1 MNNAF
6 NSVASSGF
14 IFPAK
19 TKLSCLRLNAASKR
33 SCSSSVSGWGTSTGL
48 PCRLLQQSVNGL
60 ISLCFITGLS
70 IFYPDVNKISIELLK
85 ALETLA
91 STVTTLPRGIALLK
105 ATLFTDAVTTILLE
119 CLRAQYLQHDPYEL
133 IIHHQRLFKGF
144 VSLGN
149 TKSVSVVRGF
159 GCFGL
164 ILYVNV
170 IVFFVY

>member
-33 SCSSSVSGWGTSTGL
+33 SCSSSVSELFGVPL
-48 PCRLLQQSVNGL
+48 PVFRCRLLQQSVNGL
-60 ISLCFITGLS
+60 ISLCFIGLS
-70 IFYPDVNKISIELLK
+70 IFYPDVDKISIELLK

-105 ATLFTDAVTTILLE
+105 ATLLMQTTILLE
-119 CLRAQYLQHDPYEL
+119 CLRAAILAARSIRANNSPPKIIQRICFARQY
-133 IIHHQRLFKGF
+133 
-144 VSLGN
+144 
-149 TKSVSVVRGF
+149 
-159 GCFGL
+159 
-164 ILYVNV
+164 
-170 IVFFVY
+170 

>member
-33 SCSSSVSGWGTSTGL
+33 SCSSSVSELFGVPL
-48 PCRLLQQSVNGL
+48 PVFRVVYCNKSVNGL
-60 ISLCFITGLS
+60 ISLCITGLS

-85 ALETLA
+85 ALFSLYSNYA
-91 STVTTLPRGIALLK
+91 SRGIALLK

-119 CLRAQYLQHDPYEL
+119 CLRAAILASIRANNSPPKIIQRICFARQY
-133 IIHHQRLFKGF
+133 
-144 VSLGN
+144 
-149 TKSVSVVRGF
+149 
-159 GCFGL
+159 
-164 ILYVNV
+164 
-170 IVFFVY
+170 